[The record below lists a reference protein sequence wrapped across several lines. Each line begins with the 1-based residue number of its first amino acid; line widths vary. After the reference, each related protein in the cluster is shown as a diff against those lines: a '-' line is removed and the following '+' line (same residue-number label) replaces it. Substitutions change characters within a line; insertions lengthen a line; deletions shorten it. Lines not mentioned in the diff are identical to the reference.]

1 MGLKED
7 RDYLNSLRAERRAI
21 RENAIKQ
28 EKKDYNNRII
38 DREDIRAKHEA
49 ALDRFYSYKDN
60 VKKALLKKA
69 LIEIYTGSFN
79 SISRRE
85 YNACENLLEQYIGEV
100 GTTKLLKN
108 MGKSDSSILRTIKEK
123 TDEYSAS
130 ITADATADDPAS
142 QTIKKEDINSFWKEI
157 DRQED
162 ISDITNL
169 IRLRVSNAEEDFINK
184 NLQDKENINDILKK
198 TASRIQM
205 AKGNMDNDYSE
216 TVEESETRIA
226 KDMIYKIQHEG
237 HRNVFGKM
245 VHNLSS
251 AAMKNQSAK
260 EVFTNES
267 GRLDV
272 DHIVEAV
279 RCMYT
284 LLEMVGTIQLEKVDN
299 EYIESTLR
307 SIG

>member
-7 RDYLNSLRAERRAI
+7 RDYLNSLRVERRAI

-49 ALDRFYSYKDN
+49 TLDRFYDYKDN
-60 VKKALLKKA
+60 VRKALLKKA
-69 LIEIYTGSFN
+69 LMEIYAGSFN
-79 SISRRE
+79 NISRRE
-85 YNACENLLEQYIGEV
+85 YNSCENLLEQYIGEV

-123 TDEYSAS
+123 TDEYSAN

-157 DRQED
+157 DQQED

-237 HRNVFGKM
+237 HSNVFGKM

-299 EYIESTLR
+299 EYIESTLK

>member
-49 ALDRFYSYKDN
+49 ALDRFYDYKDN

-69 LIEIYTGSFN
+69 LMEIYAGSFN
-79 SISRRE
+79 NISRRE
-85 YNACENLLEQYIGEV
+85 YNSCENLLKQYIGEV

-157 DRQED
+157 DQQED

-237 HRNVFGKM
+237 HSNVFGKM

-299 EYIESTLR
+299 EYIESTLK

>member
-49 ALDRFYSYKDN
+49 TLDRFYNYKDN

-69 LIEIYTGSFN
+69 LMEIYTGSFN
-79 SISRRE
+79 NISKRE

-123 TDEYSAS
+123 TDEYSAN
-130 ITADATADDPAS
+130 ITADATADDPTS

-157 DRQED
+157 DQQED

-299 EYIESTLR
+299 EYIESTLK

>member
-38 DREDIRAKHEA
+38 DREDVRAKHEA
-49 ALDRFYSYKDN
+49 ALDRFYDYKDN

-69 LIEIYTGSFN
+69 LMEIYAGSFN
-79 SISRRE
+79 NISRRE
-85 YNACENLLEQYIGEV
+85 YNSCENLLEQYIGEV

-123 TDEYSAS
+123 TDEYSAN

-157 DRQED
+157 DQQED

-251 AAMKNQSAK
+251 AAMKNRSAK

-299 EYIESTLR
+299 EYIESTLK

>member
-38 DREDIRAKHEA
+38 DREDIRSKHEA
-49 ALDRFYSYKDN
+49 ALDRFYNYKDN

-69 LIEIYTGSFN
+69 LMEIYAGSFN
-79 SISRRE
+79 NISRRE

-123 TDEYSAS
+123 TDEYSAN

-157 DRQED
+157 DQQED

-237 HRNVFGKM
+237 HSNVFGKM

-299 EYIESTLR
+299 EYIESTLK